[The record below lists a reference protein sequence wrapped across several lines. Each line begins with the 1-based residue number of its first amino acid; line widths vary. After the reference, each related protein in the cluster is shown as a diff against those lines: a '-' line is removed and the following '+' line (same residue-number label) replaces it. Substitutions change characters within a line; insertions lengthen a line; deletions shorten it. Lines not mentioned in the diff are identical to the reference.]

1 MNEALAVMPEAPERE
16 VMSKI
21 LCGAV
26 STLFQ
31 PIINLRSG
39 NIVGYEILSR
49 GIPPLKEASRLFE
62 TAKILDCSREL
73 ERTSC
78 LCALESIAR
87 LNPGPEYKFFL
98 NFSVETLLDQP
109 FYSFISPES
118 LKKYGLTP
126 DRVVIELS
134 EKTPVPPGEDFEKTV
149 SSIKAQGF
157 SIAIDDLCSGFSC
170 LRTILAT
177 SPSYLKIDMSVIRE
191 IHKHPDRLQMV
202 KSLINFGAGI
212 NARIIAEGVETI
224 EEYRAL
230 ADHGLELAQ
239 GFLFAKPEDKLLD
252 SVKYI
257 PVFEEKK
264 SILSVA
270 GFFGQAGESER
281 AGTIVRACH
290 SLETGTITCAEADH
304 FFSKHPD
311 MDHFVLLDDKNVVGL
326 VTRDHF
332 YSMTAGAFG
341 YSLNQNKPLEIL
353 AKKNFLAVRCDET
366 IGSLYRTAMERP
378 FEDVYDP
385 VIVINEENRLLG
397 SVTIRQLVLRAGEIE
412 TENALNNN
420 PLSGLP
426 GNRRIERWILEA
438 QRSGRE
444 FVVVY
449 ADLSN
454 FKEYNDRYG
463 FIRGDE
469 MIAFTTS
476 IIKKALK
483 RENGRIMLGHIGG
496 DDFVFISDGMIEKD
510 LLEDICRLFDEE
522 KTPFFMESDLK
533 SGFYYSKD
541 RKGKNTRIP
550 IVTINLAAISSK
562 GFGMWKHPAELAQI
576 AADLKHK
583 VKQQSWAQGRSSYL
597 FDRRHYGIS
606 RIGDLPPF
614 AE

>member
-1 MNEALAVMPEAPERE
+1 MNEALAVMPEVSERE

-73 ERTSC
+73 ERTC
-78 LCALESIAR
+78 CICALETISM
-87 LNPGPEYKFFL
+87 LDPKPDCKFFL

-134 EKTPVPPGEDFEKTV
+134 EKTPVPPREDFEKTV

-157 SIAIDDLCSGFSC
+157 SIAIDDLCSGFSS

-191 IHKHPDRLQMV
+191 IHKHPDRIQMV

-212 NARIIAEGVETI
+212 DARIIAEGVETV
-224 EEYRAL
+224 EEYRAM

-252 SVKYI
+252 SVKYS
-257 PVFEEKK
+257 PAFEGNRN
-264 SILSVA
+264 ILSVA
-270 GFFGQAGESER
+270 DFFGKEGESER
-281 AGTIVRACH
+281 TGAIVRACH

-304 FFSKHPD
+304 FFNKHPD
-311 MDHFVLLDDKNVVGL
+311 MDHFVLLNDKNVVGL

-353 AKKNFLAVRCDET
+353 AKKNFLAVKCDET

-449 ADLSN
+449 ADLCN
-454 FKEYNDRYG
+454 FKEYNDLYG

-476 IIKKALK
+476 ILKKTLK
-483 RENGRIMLGHIGG
+483 NENERIMLGHIGG
-496 DDFVFISDGMIEKD
+496 DDFVFISDGMIEEG
-510 LLEDICRLFDEE
+510 LLETICRHFDKE
-522 KTPFFMESDLK
+522 KASFFSETDLK
-533 SGFYYSKD
+533 QGSYYSKN
-541 RKGKNTRIP
+541 RMGENTRIP
-550 IVTINLAAISSK
+550 LVTINLAAISSN
-562 GFGMWKHPAELAQI
+562 GFAMWKHPAELAQI
-576 AADLKHK
+576 AAELKHK
-583 VKQQSWAQGRSSYL
+583 VKQQGIERGGSSWF
-597 FDRRHYGIS
+597 FDRRHYKIS
-606 RIGDLPPF
+606 RIGDIPPYGK
-614 AE
+614 